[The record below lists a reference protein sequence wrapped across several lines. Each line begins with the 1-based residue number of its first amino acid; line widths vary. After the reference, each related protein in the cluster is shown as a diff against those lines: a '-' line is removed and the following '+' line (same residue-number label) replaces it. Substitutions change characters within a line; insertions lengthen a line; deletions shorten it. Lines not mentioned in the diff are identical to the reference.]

1 MSKIEEMRVYAI
13 NECAKLY
20 GFDAS
25 DALSKVSIKK
35 TEKEKKDRGVIVPL
49 PFVGMVNGDLCQGI
63 KKNYGLYTQC
73 EKKKTKN
80 GEYCATC
87 QKQAAKNE
95 NGEPNLG
102 TIAKRVEEGWRDAK
116 GRGPVNYRKVM
127 KKLGLTEEQVME
139 EATRQGVELDGEKH
153 FAEEVKRG
161 RPKKEKAVTSDTES
175 EGSSSSKK
183 RGRPKKAAKV
193 VEVDTTEDLFATLV
207 SGARGPVVE
216 EVKEEVQEVVVEVE
230 EVPEVVE
237 EVLPEVVVAEVVEE
251 VQEVVEEVVAE
262 VVEEVQ
268 EVVVEVQESSSGSE
282 SEGEKKTKTK
292 KSKEE
297 REAAKAEKE
306 AKKAAKE
313 AEKAA
318 KAEAKAAKDAEK
330 AAKAEAKAA
339 KAAAKEKEEPVKID
353 EVAVVK
359 VVEEELEEEEEED
372 EVAVEEFEF
381 EGKRYL
387 KSGNNVLYD
396 METQDE
402 VGVWNEKEKKVEE
415 LQQESESDSE

>member
-1 MSKIEEMRVYAI
+1 MRVYAI

-25 DALSKVSIKK
+25 DALGKVSIKK
-35 TEKEKKDRGVIVPL
+35 TEKEKKERGVIVPL
-49 PFVGMVNGDLCQGI
+49 PFSGMVNEEQCQGI

-80 GEYCATC
+80 GEYCTVC
-87 QKQAAKNE
+87 DKQAAKNE
-95 NGEPNLG
+95 NGEPNWG
-102 TIAKRVEEGWRDAK
+102 KIVKRMEEGWRDAK

-139 EATRQGVELDGEKH
+139 EATRQGVELDEAH

-207 SGARGPVVE
+207 SGARGVS
-216 EVKEEVQEVVVEVE
+216 EVKEVVSEVQEVVTEVK
-230 EVPEVVE
+230 EVVT
-237 EVLPEVVVAEVVEE
+237 EVKEVVTE
-251 VQEVVEEVVAE
+251 VQEVN
-262 VVEEVQ
+262 
-268 EVVVEVQESSSGSE
+268 ESSSGTE
-282 SEGEKKTKTK
+282 SEGEKSEGEKKVKTK

-297 REAAKAEKE
+297 REAVKAEKE
-306 AKKAAKE
+306 AKKAAK
-313 AEKAA
+313 
-318 KAEAKAAKDAEK
+318 AEAKASKDAEK
-330 AAKAEAKAA
+330 AAKAAAKDAEKEAKKAA
-339 KAAAKEKEEPVKID
+339 KTKKVEPVKV
-353 EVAVVK
+353 EEVVK
-359 VVEEELEEEEEED
+359 VVEEELEEEG

-381 EGKRYL
+381 EGKKYL
-387 KSGNNVLYD
+387 KSANNVLYD

-402 VGVWNEKEKKVEE
+402 IGVWNDKEKKVEPLQE
-415 LQQESESDSE
+415 LESESDSE

>member
-1 MSKIEEMRVYAI
+1 MSSMSKIEEMRVYAI

-25 DALSKVSIKK
+25 DALGKVSIKK
-35 TEKEKKDRGVIVPL
+35 TEKEKKERGVIVPL
-49 PFVGMVNGDLCQGI
+49 PFSGMVNEEQCQGI

-80 GEYCATC
+80 GEYCTVC
-87 QKQAAKNE
+87 DKQAAKNE
-95 NGEPNLG
+95 NGEPNWG
-102 TIAKRVEEGWRDAK
+102 KIVKRMEEGWRDAK

-139 EATRQGVELDGEKH
+139 EATRQGVELDEAH

-207 SGARGPVVE
+207 SGARGVS
-216 EVKEEVQEVVVEVE
+216 EVKEVVTEVQEVVTEVK
-230 EVPEVVE
+230 EVVT
-237 EVLPEVVVAEVVEE
+237 EVKEVVTE
-251 VQEVVEEVVAE
+251 VQEVN
-262 VVEEVQ
+262 
-268 EVVVEVQESSSGSE
+268 ESSSGTE
-282 SEGEKKTKTK
+282 SEGEKSEGEKKVKTK

-297 REAAKAEKE
+297 REAVKAEKE
-306 AKKAAKE
+306 AKKAAK
-313 AEKAA
+313 
-318 KAEAKAAKDAEK
+318 AEAKASKDAEK
-330 AAKAEAKAA
+330 AAKAAAKDAEKEAKKAA
-339 KAAAKEKEEPVKID
+339 KTKKVEPVKV
-353 EVAVVK
+353 EEVVK
-359 VVEEELEEEEEED
+359 VVEEELEEEG

-381 EGKRYL
+381 EGKKYL
-387 KSGNNVLYD
+387 KSANNVLYD

-402 VGVWNEKEKKVEE
+402 IGVWNDKEKKVEPLQE
-415 LQQESESDSE
+415 LESESDSE

>member
-25 DALSKVSIKK
+25 DALGKVSIKK
-35 TEKEKKDRGVIVPL
+35 TEKEKKERGVIVPL
-49 PFVGMVNGDLCQGI
+49 PFSGMVNEDYCQGI

-73 EKKKTKN
+73 EKKKTKE
-80 GEYCATC
+80 GEYCTTC
-87 QKQAAKNE
+87 DKQAAKNE

-102 TIAKRVEEGWRDAK
+102 NIVKRMEEGWRDAK

-139 EATRQGVELDGEKH
+139 EATRQGVELDEAH

-183 RGRPKKAAKV
+183 RGRPKKAVKV

-207 SGARGPVVE
+207 SGARAVTQETVAVEVVE
-216 EVKEEVQEVVVEVE
+216 EVKEVVEEVKEVVVSEVQEVN
-230 EVPEVVE
+230 
-237 EVLPEVVVAEVVEE
+237 
-251 VQEVVEEVVAE
+251 
-262 VVEEVQ
+262 
-268 EVVVEVQESSSGSE
+268 ESSSGTE
-282 SEGEKKTKTK
+282 SEGEKSEGEKKVKTK

-306 AKKAAKE
+306 AKKAAKD
-313 AEKAA
+313 AE
-318 KAEAKAAKDAEK
+318 KAAKDAEK

-339 KAAAKEKEEPVKID
+339 KDAEKEAKKAAKTKKVESVKID
-353 EVAVVK
+353 EVAVV
-359 VVEEELEEEEEED
+359 EEELEEEG

-381 EGKRYL
+381 EGKKYL
-387 KSGNNVLYD
+387 KSANNVLYD

-402 VGVWNEKEKKVEE
+402 IGVWNDKEKKVEPLQE
-415 LQQESESDSE
+415 LESESDSE

>member
-25 DALSKVSIKK
+25 DALGKVSIKK
-35 TEKEKKDRGVIVPL
+35 TEKEKKERGVIVPL
-49 PFVGMVNGDLCQGI
+49 PFSGMVKEELCQGI

-216 EVKEEVQEVVVEVE
+216 EVKEVV
-230 EVPEVVE
+230 P
-237 EVLPEVVVAEVVEE
+237 EVVEE
-251 VQEVVEEVVAE
+251 VQEVVEEVPE
-262 VVEEVQ
+262 V
-268 EVVVEVQESSSGSE
+268 EVVVEEVQESSSGSE

-318 KAEAKAAKDAEK
+318 KAEAKAAKEAEK

-339 KAAAKEKEEPVKID
+339 KAAAKTKKVEEKKEPVKID

-359 VVEEELEEEEEED
+359 VVEEELEEEEEEG

-381 EGKRYL
+381 EGKKYL
-387 KSGNNVLYD
+387 KSANNVLYD

-402 VGVWNEKEKKVEE
+402 IGVWNEKEKKVEQLEE
-415 LQQESESDSE
+415 LESDSE

>member
-1 MSKIEEMRVYAI
+1 MRVYAI

-25 DALSKVSIKK
+25 DALGKVSIKK
-35 TEKEKKDRGVIVPL
+35 TEKEKKERGVIVPL
-49 PFVGMVNGDLCQGI
+49 PFSGMVNEEQCQGI

-80 GEYCATC
+80 GEYCTVC
-87 QKQAAKNE
+87 DKQAAKNE
-95 NGEPNLG
+95 NGEPNWG
-102 TIAKRVEEGWRDAK
+102 KIVKRMEEGWRDAK

-139 EATRQGVELDGEKH
+139 EATRQGVELDEAH

-207 SGARGPVVE
+207 SGARGVS
-216 EVKEEVQEVVVEVE
+216 EVKEVVTEVQEVVTEVK
-230 EVPEVVE
+230 EVVT
-237 EVLPEVVVAEVVEE
+237 EVKEVVTE
-251 VQEVVEEVVAE
+251 VQEVN
-262 VVEEVQ
+262 
-268 EVVVEVQESSSGSE
+268 ESSSGTE
-282 SEGEKKTKTK
+282 SEGEKSEGEKKVKTK

-297 REAAKAEKE
+297 REAVKAEKE
-306 AKKAAKE
+306 AKKAAK
-313 AEKAA
+313 
-318 KAEAKAAKDAEK
+318 AEAKASKDAEK
-330 AAKAEAKAA
+330 AAKAAAKDAEKEAKKAA
-339 KAAAKEKEEPVKID
+339 KTKKVEPVKV
-353 EVAVVK
+353 EEVVK
-359 VVEEELEEEEEED
+359 VVEEELEEEG

-381 EGKRYL
+381 EGKKYL
-387 KSGNNVLYD
+387 KSANNVLYD

-402 VGVWNEKEKKVEE
+402 IGVWNDKEKKVEPLQE
-415 LQQESESDSE
+415 LESESDSE

>member
-25 DALSKVSIKK
+25 DALGKVSIKK
-35 TEKEKKDRGVIVPL
+35 TEKEKKERGVIVPL
-49 PFVGMVNGDLCQGI
+49 PFSGMVNEEQCQGI

-80 GEYCATC
+80 GEYCTVC
-87 QKQAAKNE
+87 DKQAAKNE
-95 NGEPNLG
+95 NGEPNWG
-102 TIAKRVEEGWRDAK
+102 KIVKRMEEGWRDAK

-139 EATRQGVELDGEKH
+139 EATRQGVELDEAH

-207 SGARGPVVE
+207 SGARGVS
-216 EVKEEVQEVVVEVE
+216 EVKEVVTEVQEVVTEVK
-230 EVPEVVE
+230 EVVT
-237 EVLPEVVVAEVVEE
+237 EVKEVVTE
-251 VQEVVEEVVAE
+251 VQEVN
-262 VVEEVQ
+262 
-268 EVVVEVQESSSGSE
+268 ESSSGTE
-282 SEGEKKTKTK
+282 SEGEKSEGEKKVKTK

-297 REAAKAEKE
+297 REAVKAEKE
-306 AKKAAKE
+306 AKKAAK
-313 AEKAA
+313 
-318 KAEAKAAKDAEK
+318 AEAKASKDAEK
-330 AAKAEAKAA
+330 AAKAAAKDAEKEAKKAA
-339 KAAAKEKEEPVKID
+339 KTKKVEPVKV
-353 EVAVVK
+353 EEVVK
-359 VVEEELEEEEEED
+359 VVEEELEEEG

-381 EGKRYL
+381 EGKKYL
-387 KSGNNVLYD
+387 KSANNVLYD

-402 VGVWNEKEKKVEE
+402 IGVWNDKEKKVEPLQE
-415 LQQESESDSE
+415 LESESDSE

>member
-25 DALSKVSIKK
+25 DALGKVSIKK
-35 TEKEKKDRGVIVPL
+35 TEKEKKERGVIVPL
-49 PFVGMVNGDLCQGI
+49 PFSGMVNEEQCQGI

-80 GEYCATC
+80 GEYCTVC
-87 QKQAAKNE
+87 DKQAAKNE
-95 NGEPNLG
+95 NGEPNWG
-102 TIAKRVEEGWRDAK
+102 KIVKRMEEGWRDAK

-139 EATRQGVELDGEKH
+139 EATRQGVELDEAH

-207 SGARGPVVE
+207 SGARGVS
-216 EVKEEVQEVVVEVE
+216 EVKEVVTEVQEVVTEVK
-230 EVPEVVE
+230 EVVT
-237 EVLPEVVVAEVVEE
+237 EVKEVVTEVKEVVTE
-251 VQEVVEEVVAE
+251 VQEVN
-262 VVEEVQ
+262 
-268 EVVVEVQESSSGSE
+268 ESSSGTE
-282 SEGEKKTKTK
+282 SEGEKSEGEKKVKTK

-297 REAAKAEKE
+297 REAVKAEKE
-306 AKKAAKE
+306 AKKAAK
-313 AEKAA
+313 
-318 KAEAKAAKDAEK
+318 AEAKASKDAEK
-330 AAKAEAKAA
+330 AAKAAAKDAEKEAKKAA
-339 KAAAKEKEEPVKID
+339 KTKKVEPVKV
-353 EVAVVK
+353 EEVVK
-359 VVEEELEEEEEED
+359 VVEEELEEEG

-381 EGKRYL
+381 EGKKYL
-387 KSGNNVLYD
+387 KSANNVLYD

-402 VGVWNEKEKKVEE
+402 IGVWNDKEKKVEPLQE
-415 LQQESESDSE
+415 LESESDSE